1 MTPEESAVLHRLAQR
16 APGATLC
23 PSEAARG
30 LAGDSGDWRAR
41 MDDVHR
47 AVDGLLEEG
56 RITLS
61 WKGLPMERRNGPYRI
76 AKARE

>member
-1 MTPEESAVLHRLAQR
+1 MTPEETAVLHRLAQR

-23 PSEAARG
+23 PSEAARD
-30 LAGDSGDWRAR
+30 LAGDSGDWRAH

-47 AVDGLLEEG
+47 AVDRLLEEG
-56 RITLS
+56 CIALS
-61 WKGLPMERRNGPYRI
+61 WKGVPMDRRDGPYRI